1 MRYIATKNL
10 RPGHKLAMDLVYAND
25 SVLLRKGKSLTQSL
39 INKINLL
46 GYQGLYIED
55 DLSEG
60 IEINDIISTD
70 LRMKTRSQL
79 ELLFHN
85 MEYNITSGVEKH
97 IRSLQSLAK
106 EIVDEI
112 LDNHE
117 TMINIIDLRN
127 YDDYTYS
134 HSLNVTVLSVV
145 IGTAMELSK
154 STVYELAVGALVH
167 DTGKMFVP
175 KEILHKP
182 SRLTDQEFEEI
193 KKHSELGYRYL
204 CSNFDIPDDSKT
216 AALQHHEKYSGGGY
230 PYGIAGDE
238 IHEFGRIISVAD
250 VYDALTS
257 DRPYR
262 EAMLPS
268 DAIEY
273 IMGGYGTM
281 FDPAMVNAITQKVA
295 PYPIGTC
302 VRLSTGQEAI
312 VVKNYE
318 FTSLRPLVR
327 LIEDGK
333 PSGECIDLT
342 NDRSSL
348 NITVRE
354 IIDMN

>member
-1 MRYIATKNL
+1 MQ
-10 RPGHKLAMDLVYAND
+10 PGHKLAADLKYSND
-25 SVLLRKGKSLTQSL
+25 TVLLRKGKALTASL
-39 INKINLL
+39 IRKIIML
-46 GYQGLYIED
+46 GYQGLYID
-55 DLSEG
+55 DELSSG

-70 LRMKTRSQL
+70 LRMRTQSQL

-85 MEYNITSGVEKH
+85 VEHHITSRIKKNVKTVK
-97 IRSLQSLAK
+97 SLAE

-112 LDNHE
+112 LSNRE

-145 IGTAMELSK
+145 MGTALGLNR
-154 STVYELAVGALVH
+154 STIYDLAVGALVH

-182 SRLTDQEFEEI
+182 SRLTNEEFEEI
-193 KKHSELGYRYL
+193 KKHSELGYQYL
-204 CSNFDIPDDSKT
+204 CGNFDIPEDSKT
-216 AALQHHEKYSGGGY
+216 ATLQHHEKFNGGGY
-230 PYGIAGDE
+230 PNGIAGDE

-262 EAMLPS
+262 GAMLPS

-273 IMGGYGTM
+273 IMAGYGTM
-281 FDPAMVNAITQKVA
+281 FDPTIVKAITQKVA
-295 PYPIGTC
+295 SYPIGTC

-318 FTSLRPLVR
+318 STNLRPMVR
-327 LIEDGK
+327 LIKDGK

-342 NDRSSL
+342 NDRYSL
-348 NITVRE
+348 NITVKE
-354 IIDMN
+354 IIHK

>member
-1 MRYIATKNL
+1 MRYIATDNL
-10 RPGHKLAMDLVYAND
+10 QPGHKLATDLKYSND
-25 SVLLRKGKSLTQSL
+25 TVLLRKGKALTPSL
-39 INKINLL
+39 IKKIALL

-55 DLSEG
+55 ELSAG
-60 IEINDIISTD
+60 IEINDVISAD
-70 LRMKTRSQL
+70 LRMRTRSQL

-85 MEYNITSGVEKH
+85 VEYNITTGVKKNVK
-97 IRSLQSLAK
+97 SVKQLAE

-112 LDNHE
+112 LSNRE

-145 IGTAMELSK
+145 MGTALK
-154 STVYELAVGALVH
+154 LNRSTIYELAVGALVH
-167 DTGKMFVP
+167 DTGKMFIP

-182 SRLTDQEFEEI
+182 SRLTAEEFEEI

-204 CSNFDIPDDSKT
+204 QANFDIPDDSKT
-216 AALQHHEKYSGGGY
+216 GTLQHHEKFSGGGY
-230 PYGIAGDE
+230 PKGIAGEE
-238 IHEFGRIISVAD
+238 IHQFGRIISVAD

-262 EAMLPS
+262 GAMLPS

-273 IMGGYGTM
+273 IMAGYGTM
-281 FDPAMVNAITQKVA
+281 FDPAIVKAITQKVA

-318 FTSLRPLVR
+318 TTSLRPMVR
-327 LIEDGK
+327 LIKDGK
-333 PSGECIDLT
+333 PSSECIDLT
-342 NDRSSL
+342 NDRSTL
-348 NITVRE
+348 NITVKE
-354 IIDMN
+354 IIQK

>member
-1 MRYIATKNL
+1 MRYIATENL
-10 RPGHKLAMDLVYAND
+10 QPGHKLADNLKYANGT
-25 SVLLRKGKSLTQSL
+25 VLLRKGKALTPSL
-39 INKINLL
+39 IRKIGIL
-46 GYQGLYIED
+46 GYQGLYVD
-55 DLSEG
+55 DELSAG
-60 IEINDIISTD
+60 IEINDIISAD
-70 LRMKTRSQL
+70 LRMRTRSQL

-85 MEYNITSGVEKH
+85 VEYNITSGVKKNVK
-97 IRSLQSLAK
+97 SVKSLAE

-112 LDNHE
+112 LNNRE

-145 IGTAMELSK
+145 MGTALGLAR
-154 STVYELAVGALVH
+154 STIYDLAVGALVH
-167 DTGKMFVP
+167 DTGKMFIP

-182 SRLTDQEFEEI
+182 SRLTDEEFEEI

-204 CSNFDIPDDSKT
+204 CANFDIPEDSKIGT
-216 AALQHHEKYSGGGY
+216 LQHHEKFSGGGY
-230 PYGIAGDE
+230 PMGIAGED

-262 EAMLPS
+262 GAMLPS

-273 IMGGYGTM
+273 IMAGYGTM
-281 FDPAMVNAITQKVA
+281 FDPTIVKAITQKVA

-318 FTSLRPLVR
+318 ATSLRPLVR
-327 LIEDGK
+327 VIKDGK
-333 PSGECIDLT
+333 PSSECINLT
-342 NDRSSL
+342 SDRSSL
-348 NITVRE
+348 SITIKE
-354 IIDMN
+354 IIHK

>member
-1 MRYIATKNL
+1 MRYIATENL
-10 RPGHKLAMDLVYAND
+10 QPGHKLADDLKYANGT
-25 SVLLRKGKSLTQSL
+25 VLLRKGKALTPSL
-39 INKINLL
+39 IRKIGIL
-46 GYQGLYIED
+46 GYQGLYVD
-55 DLSEG
+55 DELSAG
-60 IEINDIISTD
+60 IEINDIISAD
-70 LRMKTRSQL
+70 LRMRTRTQL

-85 MEYNITSGVEKH
+85 VEYNITSGVKKNVK
-97 IRSLQSLAK
+97 SVKSLAE

-112 LDNHE
+112 LNNRE

-145 IGTAMELSK
+145 MGTALGLAR
-154 STVYELAVGALVH
+154 STIYDLAVGALVH
-167 DTGKMFVP
+167 DTGKMFIP

-182 SRLTDQEFEEI
+182 SRLTDEEFEEI

-204 CSNFDIPDDSKT
+204 CANFDIPEDSKIGT
-216 AALQHHEKYSGGGY
+216 LQHHEKFSGGGY
-230 PYGIAGDE
+230 PMGIAGED

-262 EAMLPS
+262 GAMLPS

-273 IMGGYGTM
+273 IMAGYGTM
-281 FDPAMVNAITQKVA
+281 FDPTIVKAITQKVA

-318 FTSLRPLVR
+318 ATSLRPLVR
-327 LIEDGK
+327 VIKDGK
-333 PSGECIDLT
+333 PSSECINLT
-342 NDRSSL
+342 SDRSSL
-348 NITVRE
+348 SITIKE
-354 IIDMN
+354 IIHK